1 MKIPQPPSVA
11 AIPVLAFWQDP
22 RAALRYPLQSA
33 ALSTIA
39 LFAALRILELLPIG
53 FIPVLIV
60 HLVIS
65 LSFYRY
71 AVAVLF
77 DSADGKAAAPEYA
90 FGLDQD
96 QAWDQ
101 MKLQFLL
108 LVLVVFGSLDYLGR
122 WGLVWIVFVGIA
134 TPAATISLALQRN
147 LWQALNPLHWLQ
159 VMFAFGA
166 PYLVVGGVALATA
179 GLQFF
184 LQAWGRG
191 LLPEFVGEP
200 LRWLLTNTLLVLNFH
215 LMGNLI
221 FHSRERIGYRIQP
234 EIALPARRH
243 QSDPD
248 QGLIDAARALAAT
261 GEAATA
267 SARIR
272 EQIDAHGGTV
282 ALHEV
287 YRELLMQSNAAD
299 ELQRHGEKYL
309 LILLAQGLNQRAAV
323 LFEGLLRRD
332 PAFCPTPAEE
342 IQPLAQALARLGASQ
357 LTLQLLKN
365 ALQRFPKHRA
375 GPDHALLAA
384 RLLIDKQGDVAA
396 ARKLLLDQRER
407 FPEHPRRADIDR
419 LLAQLE
425 AGFPS

>member
-1 MKIPQPPSVA
+1 MKFPQPADGTPTSVK
-11 AIPVLAFWQDP
+11 AFWQDP

-53 FIPVLIV
+53 SIPVLIV

-77 DSADGKAAAPEYA
+77 DSADGKPMAPEYA
-90 FGLDQD
+90 IGMDEK

-108 LVLVVFGSLDYLGR
+108 LVLVVFGSLDYLGG
-122 WGLVWIVFVGIA
+122 WGPVWIVFVGMA

-166 PYLVVGGVALATA
+166 PYLVVGAVAVMASV
-179 GLQFF
+179 LQFYQQSWT
-184 LQAWGRG
+184 LS
-191 LLPEFVGEP
+191 LLPEFISEP
-200 LRWLLTNTLLVLNFH
+200 LRWLLKNTLLVLNFH

-234 EIALPARRH
+234 EIALPTRRH

-248 QGLIDAARALAAT
+248 QNLIDAARKLAAT
-261 GEAATA
+261 GEIATA
-267 SARIR
+267 ISRLR
-272 EQIDAHGGTV
+272 EQIDGRGGTV

-287 YRELLMQSNAAD
+287 YRELLTQTKAVAELHRHD
-299 ELQRHGEKYL
+299 ENYL
-309 LILLAQGLNQRAAV
+309 LILLAQGMNQRAAV
-323 LFEGLLRRD
+323 LLDGLLRSD
-332 PAFCPTPAEE
+332 PTFCPSPAEE
-342 IQPLAQALARLGASQ
+342 IQPLAQALAQIGHSK
-357 LTLQLLKN
+357 LTLHLLQN
-365 ALQRFPKHRA
+365 AIERYPKHRD

-384 RLLIDKQGDVAA
+384 RLLVDKQGDVAA
-396 ARKLLLDQRER
+396 ARRLLQAQREK
-407 FPEHPRRADIDR
+407 FPEYPRRADMDG
-419 LLAQLE
+419 LLAHLE
-425 AGFPS
+425 ARFPQ